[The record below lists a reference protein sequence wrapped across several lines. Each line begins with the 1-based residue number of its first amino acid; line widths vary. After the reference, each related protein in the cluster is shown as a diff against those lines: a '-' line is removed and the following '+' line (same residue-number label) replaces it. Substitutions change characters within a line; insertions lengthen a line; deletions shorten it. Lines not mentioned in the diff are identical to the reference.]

1 MDVRVEVLFDLPTG
15 EDELG
20 VCAVARKLTNNRA
33 SIRVFPREGASDWLV
48 AEFTM
53 ENEAQGKA
61 VNKIDCAIKHELDGR
76 QDSIISFPKDR
87 AKSLRV

>member
-1 MDVRVEVLFDLPTG
+1 MDVRIEVLFDLPTG

-20 VCAVARKLTNNRA
+20 VRAVARTLTNNRA
-33 SIRVFPREGASDWLV
+33 SIRVFAREDASDWLV

-61 VNKIDCAIKHELDGR
+61 VKKIAHAIEYEIYER
-76 QDSIISFPKDR
+76 QDSIISFPKDSAKALR
-87 AKSLRV
+87 A